1 MENSKFLEQFMQ
13 IMRRV
18 QSHALPRSIFDSKVV
33 ATPLQLEALLFLRM
47 HPKSPVSTLGDYL
60 QLSSSAIA
68 QLTDRLTKS
77 DFIKRERSP
86 ADRRKVLL
94 TLTAQGDKIFV
105 RLHKVHM
112 EKINELVSF
121 LPEQDMKDLI
131 RIFTNLLS
139 KLEGREK
146 KQ

>member
-1 MENSKFLEQFMQ
+1 
-13 IMRRV
+13 MRRI
-18 QSHALPRSIFDSKVV
+18 QNLALPRSVFDSKVV

-47 HPKSPVSTLGDYL
+47 HPKSSVSALGDYL

-68 QLTDRLTKS
+68 QLTDRLAKS
-77 DFIKRERSP
+77 NFIKRERNP
-86 ADRRKVLL
+86 ADRRTVLL

-112 EKINELVSF
+112 EKIKELVSL

-131 RIFTNLLS
+131 RIFTNLLQ
-139 KLEGREK
+139 KLEGRK
-146 KQ
+146 KK